1 MLKRF
6 SHFFAYLLLV
16 LMPLQALAAANMLVC
31 NSIMRNS
38 MMQAQPAKVNKVS
51 VAADDMA
58 NMPCHKHISSKFSGS
73 KHEQN
78 AKSTC
83 KTYCA
88 SVCANLCAL
97 TALNTQFKPSFIK
110 AHSQAI
116 DFNHQVYASITQA
129 SLQRPPIFFI

>member
-31 NSIMRNS
+31 NS
-38 MMQAQPAKVNKVS
+38 MMQAQAAKVTKFSTV
-51 VAADDMA
+51 ADDMA
-58 NMPCHKHISSKFSGS
+58 SMPCHKHMASKSSDL
-73 KHEQN
+73 KHEQS
-78 AKSTC
+78 AKSSC

-88 SVCANLCAL
+88 TVCTNLCAL

-110 AHSQAI
+110 VHSQVI

>member
-1 MLKRF
+1 MIKRF
-6 SHFFAYLLLV
+6 SYFFAYLLLV

-31 NSIMRNS
+31 NS
-38 MMQAQPAKVNKVS
+38 MMQAQAAKLTKVTM
-51 VAADDMA
+51 AADDMA

-110 AHSQAI
+110 AHSQVI

>member
-31 NSIMRNS
+31 NSIM
-38 MMQAQPAKVNKVS
+38 QAQAAKLTKVTM
-51 VAADDMA
+51 AADDMA
-58 NMPCHKHISSKFSGS
+58 NMPCHKHMASKFSGS
-73 KHEQN
+73 KLEQN

-97 TALNTQFKPSFIK
+97 TALNTQFKPSFVK
-110 AHSQAI
+110 AYSQAI